1 MRLLVIML
9 FLIAIKVFAND
20 NLAGKSLICGYGKN
34 KDFYEAYLFF
44 KDKYVSKFLFLE
56 KNKFR
61 IRQNEKKHY
70 FLSND
75 FINLKPFKINR
86 KNLQVIDTEYDE
98 IVGLCHIAPSH
109 EKAAKFMNDFL
120 NRTQESYNKI
130 LEGYEI

>member
-1 MRLLVIML
+1 MRLLVIIL
-9 FLIAIKVFAND
+9 FLIAIKVFATITLQARALYVD
-20 NLAGKSLICGYGKN
+20 TEKN

-75 FINLKPFKINR
+75 FINLKPF
-86 KNLQVIDTEYDE
+86 
-98 IVGLCHIAPSH
+98 
-109 EKAAKFMNDFL
+109 
-120 NRTQESYNKI
+120 
-130 LEGYEI
+130 